1 MLSLLL
7 LPLTL
12 SLSLS
17 LAGERTTRDAKSMR
31 LCASERA
38 RKFNVWLGF
47 FCRIFFFCRGA
58 ASNTY
63 TRTHAHLW
71 HCTHTHTHARRV
83 TAVSSSIS
91 ISITL
96 FRLCCQGEKFG
107 VHFNYKC
114 WLTPQHTIHVHM
126 YNLRE
131 QIF

>member
-1 MLSLLL
+1 MGERAGKGLKRTAQIKIINNNNKALSAAVNSLLTDAL
-7 LPLTL
+7 CCCCRSL

-63 TRTHAHLW
+63 TRTHAHL
-71 HCTHTHTHARRV
+71 
-83 TAVSSSIS
+83 
-91 ISITL
+91 
-96 FRLCCQGEKFG
+96 
-107 VHFNYKC
+107 
-114 WLTPQHTIHVHM
+114 
-126 YNLRE
+126 
-131 QIF
+131 

>member
-1 MLSLLL
+1 MDKYILHIYTDMGERAGKGLKRTAQIKIINNNNKALSAAVNSLLTDAL
-7 LPLTL
+7 SAAAAAHSL

-63 TRTHAHLW
+63 TRTHAHL
-71 HCTHTHTHARRV
+71 
-83 TAVSSSIS
+83 
-91 ISITL
+91 
-96 FRLCCQGEKFG
+96 
-107 VHFNYKC
+107 
-114 WLTPQHTIHVHM
+114 
-126 YNLRE
+126 
-131 QIF
+131 